1 MSPLSDRYQNYVEK
15 YGANDAPAAMVRW
28 LGMADNSDNEVYQS
42 LRFQLLNQIGEREV
56 AVFANRKD
64 DDVNEIR
71 EDWNNRIFNTVQIV
85 GFGLLMADAPEAE

>member
-1 MSPLSDRYQNYVEK
+1 MSQLSDRYQNYVKK
-15 YGANDAPAAMVRW
+15 YGSNDAPAAMVRW

-64 DDVNEIR
+64 DDVNEVR
-71 EDWNNRIFNTVQIV
+71 EDWNDRIFDTVQIV